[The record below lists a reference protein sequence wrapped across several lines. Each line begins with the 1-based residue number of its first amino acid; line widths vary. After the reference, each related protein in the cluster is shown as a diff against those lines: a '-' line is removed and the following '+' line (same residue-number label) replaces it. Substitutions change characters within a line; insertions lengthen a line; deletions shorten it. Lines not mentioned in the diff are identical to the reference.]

1 MITRQCPTED
11 NVVHPGLREARLHQG
26 GHADVCDGKQEE
38 YRVLD
43 SSQTRFTTVITR
55 PLASVPQKDERIF
68 KITKKVTA
76 EVNFTVAGMYT

>member
-1 MITRQCPTED
+1 MKHGRHICR
-11 NVVHPGLREARLHQG
+11 LRKG
-26 GHADVCDGKQEE
+26 GHTDVCDGKQEE

-43 SSQTRFTTVITR
+43 SSQTRVTIVITR

-68 KITKKVTA
+68 KITKKFIA

>member
-1 MITRQCPTED
+1 MLFTQDFVKHGRHIY
-11 NVVHPGLREARLHQG
+11 RLHQG

>member
-1 MITRQCPTED
+1 MKHGRHIY
-11 NVVHPGLREARLHQG
+11 RLHQG

-68 KITKKVTA
+68 KTTKKVTA